1 MFSYFNLR
9 RPSEFSKVN
18 ASDGSGSAS
27 ASGSGHA
34 TPVFGTVVP
43 SAASPLTVQQPPG
56 SRPLSFNEAKLNS
69 RPSSVQF
76 DPQNFARPNGGGNQ
90 FDLTTQITRS
100 AVNGQFPFQQ
110 TASSDFND
118 GPAASNGENSSDGG
132 LNGIRSVLF
141 QNINVKGKILF

>member
-34 TPVFGTVVP
+34 TPVFGPVVP
-43 SAASPLTVQQPPG
+43 SAASPLTIQQPPG
-56 SRPLSFNEAKLNS
+56 SRPLSFNEHQLNS

-76 DPQNFARPNGGGNQ
+76 DPQNFARPNGSGNQ
-90 FDLTTQITRS
+90 YDLTQQLTRS
-100 AVNGQFPFQQ
+100 AANGQFPFQQ
-110 TASSDFND
+110 PISSDYNN
-118 GPAASNGENSSDGG
+118 GPAASNGENSGDGG

-141 QNINVKGKILF
+141 QNINMKGKNF